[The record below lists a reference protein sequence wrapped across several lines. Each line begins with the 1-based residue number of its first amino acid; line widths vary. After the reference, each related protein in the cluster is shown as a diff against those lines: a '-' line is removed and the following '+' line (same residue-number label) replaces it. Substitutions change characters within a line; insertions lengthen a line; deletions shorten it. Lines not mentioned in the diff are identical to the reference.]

1 MLNLVIKINLLNL
14 KGVNDKKT
22 FGVRIDSVR
31 LCETQIRMNP
41 LINYR

>member
-22 FGVRIDSVR
+22 FGVRIS
-31 LCETQIRMNP
+31 ETLWDTNKDESPHQ
-41 LINYR
+41 L